1 MKEVLIILCVWLFF
15 SCDSP
20 QEYIKY
26 HENKE
31 IALIGQLISGKR
43 NGEWISYDSSGR
55 KLATYFY
62 QDDTLRL
69 RRQYINELLFAEE
82 EMNGEHVKHGVTTT
96 YYKNG
101 TVESE
106 TSYVENRQVGS
117 QMFYNPNG
125 KISSK
130 YIERNNE
137 SIKFYQY
144 HENGELFVYADN
156 LQNGVVNIH
165 DTLGNKVYELLYKNG
180 ELIDTLKS
188 Y

>member
-1 MKEVLIILCVWLFF
+1 
-15 SCDSP
+15 
-20 QEYIKY
+20 
-26 HENKE
+26 
-31 IALIGQLISGKR
+31 
-43 NGEWISYDSSGR
+43 
-55 KLATYFY
+55 
-62 QDDTLRL
+62 
-69 RRQYINELLFAEE
+69 
-82 EMNGEHVKHGVTTT
+82 
-96 YYKNG
+96 
-101 TVESE
+101 
-106 TSYVENRQVGS
+106 
-117 QMFYNPNG
+117 MFYNPNG